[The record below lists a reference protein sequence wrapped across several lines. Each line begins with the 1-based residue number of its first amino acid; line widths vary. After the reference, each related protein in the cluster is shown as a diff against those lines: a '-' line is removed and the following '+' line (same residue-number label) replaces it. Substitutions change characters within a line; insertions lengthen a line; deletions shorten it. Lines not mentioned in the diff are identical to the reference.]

1 LSNEKRITRR
11 SRLSTR
17 RALENSDLATVEKSL
32 TARQRRFCYE
42 YVKDFNKRAAV
53 IRAGYVTE
61 YPDRQATNLFKNE
74 GIVALIEELK
84 TKNSFEITAV
94 DPNYVVQG
102 IVQITSNPEAKD
114 ADKLRGF
121 ELLAKHLGMLTDKQE
136 ITGKDGGPLSV
147 AREEAEQEAAEII
160 GLLRGLH
167 ARAEKDKQEKKD
179 NVVEL
184 KRA

>member
-1 LSNEKRITRR
+1 MATGERH
-11 SRLSTR
+11 RLSTA
-17 RALENSDLATVEKSL
+17 RALENGDLKAVESSL
-32 TARQRRFCYE
+32 TKRQRRFCYE

-53 IRAGYVTE
+53 LRAGYDTA
-61 YPDRQATNLFKNE
+61 YPDRQATNLFKNP
-74 GIVALIEELK
+74 GIVALIESLK
-84 TKNSFEITAV
+84 EDNKYEIEAV

-102 IVQITSNPEAKD
+102 IVAITSNPEAKD
-114 ADKLRGF
+114 SDKLRGF